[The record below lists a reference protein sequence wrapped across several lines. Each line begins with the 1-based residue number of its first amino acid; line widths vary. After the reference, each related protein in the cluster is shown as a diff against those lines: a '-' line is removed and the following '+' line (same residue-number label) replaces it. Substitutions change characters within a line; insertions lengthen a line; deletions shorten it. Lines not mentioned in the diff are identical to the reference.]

1 MSTSSSSTWLKPARN
16 PPNRTRYSAAACAGF
31 RKVTVMNIG
40 FFLAPLAVAPL
51 TAALGAREL
60 VLLLGA
66 LRLIGGLLFT
76 INPVRVAAAKPAA
89 TT

>member
-1 MSTSSSSTWLKPARN
+1 VNPGIEVSHLNTLLEVCPADR
-16 PPNRTRYSAAACAGF
+16 RTTYIGVF
-31 RKVTVMNIG
+31 VTVMNIG

-60 VLLLGA
+60 VLALGA
-66 LRLIGGLLFT
+66 LRLAGGLLFT
-76 INPVRVAAAKPAA
+76 LNPVRVPAAEPAA